1 MKKLLYVVTLAL
13 AAIPSAFANPPATFT
28 EAKVVAKQKSTSI
41 RQTAPWVSCTVAAN
55 GPG

>member
-28 EAKVVAKQKSTSI
+28 EAKVVAKQKNLPRSGK
-41 RQTAPWVSCTVAAN
+41 QPH
-55 GPG
+55 G